1 MQIMEV
7 AGLDHDEQLL
17 WGVLARLETLALT
30 KYEKDAPEL
39 AIPEKQQVV
48 HTLQEG
54 APDASTLDDSALGE
68 PVRELLDAAATP
80 GETDTLIVQGFL
92 LERLGQI
99 IYKVLGKDPAVSAA
113 TRKVASAG
121 WNACSSVIR
130 LAT

>member
-1 MQIMEV
+1 MQITEA
-7 AGLDHDEQLL
+7 AGLDRDERLL
-17 WGVLARLETLALT
+17 WGVLARLESLALS
-30 KYEKDAPEL
+30 KYQQDLPEL

-54 APDASTLDDSALGE
+54 APDADTLDASPLGE

-99 IYKVLGKDPAVSAA
+99 IYKVLGGHQAVSAS
-113 TRKVASAG
+113 TRKLASAG
-121 WNACSSVIR
+121 WN
-130 LAT
+130 